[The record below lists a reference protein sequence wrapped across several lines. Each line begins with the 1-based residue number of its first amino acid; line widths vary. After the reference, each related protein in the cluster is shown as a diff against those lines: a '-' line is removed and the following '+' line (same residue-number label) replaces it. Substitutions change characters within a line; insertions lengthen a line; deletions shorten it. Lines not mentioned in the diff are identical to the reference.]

1 MMLYDKVLKILRQAG
16 QGLRYK
22 EIRAL
27 LGYTKDENYKLTRVL
42 HHLQQYGEIQ
52 VGVRM
57 EDGKVVKR
65 YYLNPAPHEN
75 EAKIRLRLAD
85 GRTFIDQPLSDLDE
99 DSRDFYLAGM
109 MYKDR
114 AVLVRVEME
123 LALAEIRQIL
133 WEMRFSQFSSSLT
146 STFDP
151 MEVISDPWSSILW
164 RAIWP
169 FSSQKEWELKMRI
182 IAVADTPRSV
192 QEDLGE
198 GLAEALIG
206 LAEVSGPVRTY
217 LNDCEARYARVDNDL
232 RQLMDEL
239 KNEIQEGAKPFKEI
253 IDMVRR
259 GGRGVFPD
267 EYATHHSRPERDMR

>member
-1 MMLYDKVLKILRQAG
+1 MMLNEKVLKIIQAG

-22 EIRAL
+22 EIRAD
-27 LGYTKDENYKLTRVL
+27 LGHTESENWKLTRVL
-42 HHLQQYGEIQ
+42 KRLQRYGEVQ
-52 VGVRM
+52 VVFRI
-57 EDGKVVKR
+57 EDGEAVKR
-65 YYLNPAPHEN
+65 YYPNPAPHKN
-75 EAKIRLRLAD
+75 EFQIRLRLTD

-109 MYKDR
+109 MYKDQ
-114 AVLVRVEME
+114 AVLVRVEVE

-206 LAEVSGPVRTY
+206 LAEVSAPVRTY
-217 LNDCEARYARVDNDL
+217 LNDCETRYARVDYDL

-259 GGRGVFPD
+259 GGRGAFPD
-267 EYATHHSRPERDMR
+267 EYAAHHSRPERDMR